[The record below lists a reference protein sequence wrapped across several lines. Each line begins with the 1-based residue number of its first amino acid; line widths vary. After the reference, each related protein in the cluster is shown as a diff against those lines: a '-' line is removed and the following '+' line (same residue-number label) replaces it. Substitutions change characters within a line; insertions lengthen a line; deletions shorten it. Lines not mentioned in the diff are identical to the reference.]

1 MRSCWKFASLVLV
14 SLLLAIIPL
23 WGGDD
28 RRSHEAQ
35 TSPVLDALARA
46 EIESAFA
53 SIPLRAK
60 KMSAASAAIVPHHLT
75 ARSFL
80 ADLVQRLPDTRP
92 ATIVIVG
99 PDHQNAGTSLV
110 TATAD
115 DWQSGGVRYPVNR
128 TAVEQLRSSGLLTTN
143 NTVIRQEH
151 SVLVPMA
158 FLAHRYPTAQFVLLA
173 IRSSF
178 DRALLRSL
186 VDELHSLLGPNDLV
200 IASVDFSHYQF
211 LAQAEQEDQQSLELL
226 QAGDSDA
233 LGRISADSPASL
245 SVAMRFAQIRNSA
258 RLTVLRHGNS
268 AQILGDPTIQSTTSY
283 FTAVFSAQ

>member
-1 MRSCWKFASLVLV
+1 MRSRWKFVSLVLV
-14 SLLLAIIPL
+14 GLFFATLPF
-23 WGGDD
+23 WDGGG

-35 TSPVLDALARA
+35 TSPVLDALPRA

-53 SIPLRAK
+53 NIPVPKK
-60 KMSAASAAIVPHHLT
+60 KMPVASAAIVPHHLT

-80 ADLVQRLPDTRP
+80 AELVQQLSDTRP

-99 PDHQNAGTSLV
+99 PDHQNAGASLV

-115 DWQSGGVRYPVNR
+115 DWQSGGVRYAVNR
-128 TAVEQLRSSGLLTTN
+128 TVVEQLRSSGLLTTN

-158 FLAHRYPTAQFVLLA
+158 FFAHRYPTAQFVLLA
-173 IRSSF
+173 IRSGF

-186 VDELHSLLGPNDLV
+186 AGELTALLGPNDLV
-200 IASVDFSHYQF
+200 IASVDFSHYQS

-233 LGRISADSPASL
+233 LERISADSPASL
-245 SVAMRFAQIRNSA
+245 SLAMRFAQIRNSA

-268 AQILGDPTIQSTTSY
+268 AQILGDPALQSTTSY
-283 FTAVFSAQ
+283 FTAIFSAQ